1 MISLQKSDWFTIEL
15 SREIIAKSLL
25 RRIQLYQSNNNY
37 NVAIIIEW
45 TNHCIPIKPSSST
58 YCFDFNTL
66 LLPRF
71 LGWFA
76 AMDDSSDVF
85 IMIGDDDFSSDVSWT
100 KRTLSNQSVLKFPL
114 VILVTLTRL
123 WVLTVVLSFKY
134 FFVNLLIPR
143 PLHHLLPP
151 KKNYAKVLLT
161 PLCFRCQSPS

>member
-1 MISLQKSDWFTIEL
+1 MFTSKRTGWTKFYLCYFAKCLVKTDDFTIHRQWKYQEIRAAFHSKLFREFCSIVCMISLQKSDWFTIEL

-58 YCFDFNTL
+58 YCFDFNTF

-85 IMIGDDDFSSDVSWT
+85 IMIGDDDFFSDVS
-100 KRTLSNQSVLKFPL
+100 
-114 VILVTLTRL
+114 
-123 WVLTVVLSFKY
+123 
-134 FFVNLLIPR
+134 
-143 PLHHLLPP
+143 
-151 KKNYAKVLLT
+151 
-161 PLCFRCQSPS
+161 